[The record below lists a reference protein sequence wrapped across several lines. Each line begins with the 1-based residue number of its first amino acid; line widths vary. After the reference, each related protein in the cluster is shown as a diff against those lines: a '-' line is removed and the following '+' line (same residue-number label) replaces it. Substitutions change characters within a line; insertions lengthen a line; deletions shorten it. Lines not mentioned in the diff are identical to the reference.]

1 MEILILVLTSVAPP
15 SHGLRKQSYWLL
27 LAALDKQI
35 VLLINAGRGKLVLTH
50 A

>member
-1 MEILILVLTSVAPP
+1 MKILILVLTSVAPP
-15 SHGLRKQSYWLL
+15 SHRLRKQSYWLL

-35 VLLINAGRGKLVLTH
+35 VLLVNAGRGKLVLTQ